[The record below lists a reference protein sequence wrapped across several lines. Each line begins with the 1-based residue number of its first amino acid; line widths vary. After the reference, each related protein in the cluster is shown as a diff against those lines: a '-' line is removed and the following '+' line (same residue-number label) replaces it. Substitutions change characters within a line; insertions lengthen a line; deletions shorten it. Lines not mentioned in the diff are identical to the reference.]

1 MRRRVRTSVTRHLN
15 LIPLLAAIA
24 IATVVAFVLPH
35 RARGA
40 VIIVVDTAVDEDVD
54 NAACSLRE
62 AIIAANGNVSY
73 HGCLAPAAGVNDK
86 IVFNIGTGTPTI
98 NIAST
103 PLPAIT
109 EWVTIDGGAGRV
121 EIHGPGGPPTSGA
134 HGLTVTHG
142 GFGTTIRNLVVNNA
156 ADDGIFID
164 ADEVS
169 VLGCFIGTD
178 VTGMMAVANQG
189 FGVQVFGGNGVRIGG
204 ATSGGPCTGD
214 CNVISGATNFKANV
228 LVDLKATGALVRGNF
243 IGTDVTGTAGI
254 TPNDV
259 AGVVDK
265 GRGDRIGGAGGT
277 TPGGSCTGDCNL
289 ISGNNIN
296 GGVVLDQAAIDSIV
310 QGNFIGTDVTGNKAI
325 SNGKQEGYSEGILS
339 YASRAMIGG
348 TIPEARNVVSGNV
361 GTGIQVRGVATT
373 VQGNYCGTNSAG
385 TAAVPKS
392 GPGVTVY
399 QADSAMIGG
408 TAPGAGN
415 LLSGSSNNGDSGV
428 QLLQS
433 TNTQIVGNLIGT
445 AADGITPLPNLSAGV
460 DIYDQSSN
468 NIVGGVIAAA
478 SNIIAFNGSN
488 GVRVD
493 GSAPQVRSNTIRGN
507 SIYSN
512 NDAGIALI
520 ANGNDN
526 LAPPTITGIAP
537 LHGTSCAQCTVEIFS
552 DSEDEG
558 RVFEGSV
565 YTNDGN
571 WTFNGPVSGP
581 HVTATNTDVSNNTS
595 EFSAPVSLPTPTP
608 TPSPTPVPPTF
619 TATRTRTPTPTFTS
633 TPTRTPS
640 NSRTP
645 TPSVTRTP
653 TQTATATPTSTRTST
668 PTRTPTRSPT
678 NSPTASP
685 TRTPSATNTAT
696 TTPTQTRTPTATR
709 TPTGVAT
716 MTPSASPTNTV
727 TQISTHSPV
736 HTATATTTTTPTPS
750 STPSGTPTSSSTPTR
765 TLAPTPTPTKTST
778 ASYTATPPPS
788 VTPTPTTT
796 SSSTPTEIVTET
808 PTATVSLSAT
818 ETGTPTAPA
827 TPTASPTLTAPTGPT
842 STRTASPPHC
852 VGDCDG
858 SGAVTVDELITLVN
872 ITLGNV
878 PPSACAHGIPADVEV
893 DIALIIQA
901 VNNALNGCH

>member
-1 MRRRVRTSVTRHLN
+1 MRRRVRTSVTGRRN
-15 LIPLLAAIA
+15 LIRLLAA
-24 IATVVAFVLPH
+24 TAFAAAACVLPH
-35 RARGA
+35 RVPGA
-40 VIIVVDTAVDEDVD
+40 VIIVVDTAIDEDVD

-62 AIIAANGNVSY
+62 AIIAANGNASY
-73 HGCLAPAAGVNDK
+73 HGCLAPGAGVNDE

-98 NIAST
+98 NIGST

-109 EWVTIDGGAGRV
+109 EWVTIDGGVGRV
-121 EIHGPGGPPTSGA
+121 EIHGPGEPATSGA

-228 LVDLKATGALVRGNF
+228 LVDLNATGALVRGNF

-445 AADGITPLPNLSAGV
+445 AADGITPLPNLVAGV

-526 LAPPTITGIAP
+526 LAPPTITGSAP

-571 WTFNGPVSGP
+571 WTFNGPVNGP

-619 TATRTRTPTPTFTS
+619 SATR
-633 TPTRTPS
+633 
-640 NSRTP
+640 
-645 TPSVTRTP
+645 
-653 TQTATATPTSTRTST
+653 
-668 PTRTPTRSPT
+668 
-678 NSPTASP
+678 
-685 TRTPSATNTAT
+685 
-696 TTPTQTRTPTATR
+696 TR

-727 TQISTHSPV
+727 TQISTHSPM

-765 TLAPTPTPTKTST
+765 TLAPTHTPTATKTST

-827 TPTASPTLTAPTGPT
+827 TPTASPTLTAPAGPT

-901 VNNALNGCH
+901 VNNAMNGCGGG